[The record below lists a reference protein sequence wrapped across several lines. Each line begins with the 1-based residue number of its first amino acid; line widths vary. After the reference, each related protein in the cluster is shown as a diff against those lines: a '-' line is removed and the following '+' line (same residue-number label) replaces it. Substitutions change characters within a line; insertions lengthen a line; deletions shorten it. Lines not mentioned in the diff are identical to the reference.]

1 MEEKSKHEE
10 SVVDDCTNHEEC
22 YTENVDE
29 CTLVEECELSPEGKI
44 VELESKITELK
55 DLYVRSQAEIQN
67 VQRRSIE
74 DIKKARDFAFSSFAK
89 DVVVVKDYLEM
100 ALADTTGNVE
110 TIKTGVDLT
119 LKQLVQIFERNA
131 IKEIAPNS
139 GDKLDPHLHQAMNS
153 IEAEG
158 QESNSIVNVMQKGY
172 ILNSRVL
179 RPAMV
184 VVAK

>member
-1 MEEKSKHEE
+1 MQQTTEEKSKHGEDNTDACVNHDE
-10 SVVDDCTNHEEC
+10 SYNEDCIIEEC
-22 YTENVDE
+22 D
-29 CTLVEECELSPEGKI
+29 LSPEDKI
-44 VELESKITELK
+44 VELEAKIAELK

-74 DIKKARDFAFSSFAK
+74 DVKKARDFAFSSFAK

-100 ALADTTGNVE
+100 ALADTTGNID

-119 LKQLVQIFERNA
+119 LKQLVQIFDSNA
-131 IKEIAPNS
+131 IKEIKPNS

-158 QESNSIVNVMQKGY
+158 QESNSIVSVMQKGY
-172 ILNSRVL
+172 VLNSRVL

>member
-10 SVVDDCTNHEEC
+10 QEIDDCVNHEEGC
-22 YTENVDE
+22 AENADE
-29 CTLVEECELSPEGKI
+29 CNLVEDCELAPEDKI
-44 VELESKITELK
+44 AELEAKIAELK

-67 VQRRSIE
+67 VQRRSVE

-89 DVVVVKDYLEM
+89 DVVVVRDYLEM
-100 ALADTTGNVE
+100 ALADTTGSVE

-131 IKEIAPNS
+131 IKEVTPNS

-153 IEAEG
+153 IEVEG
-158 QESNSIVNVMQKGY
+158 QEANTIVNVMQKGY